1 MCKSTVNIHV
11 YVMENFGKT
20 SNSCEYRKVVSIM
33 KNDLEEMMYN
43 WKALVTL
50 CACFQKMY
58 VKHNETFI
66 PCHTEIQELCHLYLN
81 LADIL
86 S

>member
-1 MCKSTVNIHV
+1 
-11 YVMENFGKT
+11 MENFGKT

-66 PCHTEIQELCHLYLN
+66 PCHTEIHGRYIKLITHIHRKHTLKK
-81 LADIL
+81 
-86 S
+86 

>member
-1 MCKSTVNIHV
+1 
-11 YVMENFGKT
+11 
-20 SNSCEYRKVVSIM
+20 M